1 MNERQALILT
11 TLKERNKDNVV
22 NYVKEVKESFS
33 IDELITILN
42 ITRNRY
48 NYLKRLNSIDWYVA
62 KLGGFVS

>member
-1 MNERQALILT
+1 MNERQALILSS
-11 TLKERNKDNVV
+11 LKGRNKDNVI

-48 NYLKRLNSIDWYVA
+48 NYLKRHNSIDWYIA